1 LLVFFSS
8 SERAGIDP
16 LIDTDDMIYMG
27 TKPDQKVVFTY
38 VQSLYRHLSR
48 LQPPAVMRERW

>member
-1 LLVFFSS
+1 
-8 SERAGIDP
+8 
-16 LIDTDDMIYMG
+16 MG